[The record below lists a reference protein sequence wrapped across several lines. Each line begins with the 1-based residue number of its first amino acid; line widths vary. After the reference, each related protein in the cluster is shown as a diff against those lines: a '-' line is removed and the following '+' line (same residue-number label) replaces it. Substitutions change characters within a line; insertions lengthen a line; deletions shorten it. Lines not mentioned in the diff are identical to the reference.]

1 MIKQIEQLNKQL
13 VDTEKYIQE
22 LRVVRDNLFLELG
35 KASTH
40 LSKEIKDIIL
50 DKTIP
55 LFERVGILKWK
66 SQEMGKEGF
75 AIRLKELHIFGAKF
89 KKDLFKTISSI
100 QTEKANGDKE

>member
-66 SQEMGKEGF
+66 SQEMGKEAF
-75 AIRLKELHIFGAKF
+75 YRIINNELEEEFLEFI
-89 KKDLFKTISSI
+89 D
-100 QTEKANGDKE
+100 GDTGLLL